1 MSKINIY
8 FRYADQVSIGDEV
21 LVRRNDE
28 LIPGNVTN
36 ISSFMMQ
43 GNSYIKTNYLIN
55 KLNIT

>member
-43 GNSYIKTNYLIN
+43 GIN
-55 KLNIT
+55 HFKKKLSD